1 MRWRTWWAVVLLIGL
16 LGVMPAGA
24 QEVSEKKDIAVFNLS
39 YSDYSIPSGA
49 LGLVDQSIQNVFIDL
64 GRFNVLGMNYR
75 LESNEIDEFINKIKE
90 LKQENVEIP
99 EAVRLGEET
108 FTEADFNKLV
118 GSFIVVVPVI
128 SYYNV
133 YQEGND
139 YEAELQTSFT
149 FIKVDT
155 AEAFA
160 SFQIDTSASGDN
172 SRQAV
177 KSAVDMI
184 PIQLQY
190 ELRSIPEFQLKTGIV
205 DIEGREIII
214 EFGRN
219 MGVRVG
225 DEYALTES
233 RILSSGFTRTE
244 ESGLFVIK
252 DVDEQISTATKI
264 YSSKKPGIGDQMQEI
279 PRLGVNAE
287 VYAHVLQD
295 NAPDGIENRFVIG
308 LEATATRGYYD
319 WRPIAGVEVPLGDN
333 LFIWFPVISYVGME
347 YNLRLGRLSIAPSA
361 AVGVGTMVPILGD
374 EEFRESFE
382 FLASFGGT
390 AKLSVKYLF
399 NRDMMLNLNAG
410 YSAYIGLFPDIE
422 YSTTSGPKTLTN
434 PADVQGSFVGV
445 GMTFKL

>member
-16 LGVMPAGA
+16 LGVIPAGA

-64 GRFNVLGMNYR
+64 GRFNILGMEYR
-75 LESNEIDEFINKIKE
+75 LNANEIDEFINKIKE

-133 YQEGND
+133 YQDGGE

-172 SRQAV
+172 SRDAV
-177 KSAVDMI
+177 KNAVDMI
-184 PIQLQY
+184 PMQLQF
-190 ELRSIPEFQLKTGIV
+190 ELRSIPEFQLKTAIV
-205 DIEGREIII
+205 DVIGKDYIM

-219 MGVRVG
+219 MGVQIG
-225 DEYALTES
+225 DEYVITRS
-233 RILSSGFTRTE
+233 QIL
-244 ESGLFVIK
+244 
-252 DVDEQISTATKI
+252 
-264 YSSKKPGIGDQMQEI
+264 
-279 PRLGVNAE
+279 
-287 VYAHVLQD
+287 
-295 NAPDGIENRFVIG
+295 
-308 LEATATRGYYD
+308 
-319 WRPIAGVEVPLGDN
+319 
-333 LFIWFPVISYVGME
+333 
-347 YNLRLGRLSIAPSA
+347 
-361 AVGVGTMVPILGD
+361 
-374 EEFRESFE
+374 
-382 FLASFGGT
+382 
-390 AKLSVKYLF
+390 
-399 NRDMMLNLNAG
+399 
-410 YSAYIGLFPDIE
+410 
-422 YSTTSGPKTLTN
+422 
-434 PADVQGSFVGV
+434 
-445 GMTFKL
+445 